1 MAKMFYTLEEAAE
14 RLGLGQDK
22 VKEMAAS
29 GKLQQFRDRDKL
41 MFKREQVENLAD
53 AGGSLG
59 GSQAEASAFGIPL
72 QDPGP
77 DDTDAMGLSDEMG
90 GTDTIKLSGEAD
102 ATSSGNFL
110 DDSLAADT
118 ADDDDDPLG
127 GSFSLED
134 TNVGASASGRSSS
147 GSGMPGDS
155 LALASLDDAD
165 SSGSSITFDAFDEG
179 DSSGSSLALD
189 TAPDGDE
196 EDPKEATG
204 ISVFDAGEVEPADP
218 LAQTQVTRSDIDDE
232 ELALESVGSGSGLL
246 DLTRESDDTSLGAE
260 LLDEIYPGGE
270 SAAGASAT
278 NDFNLESAVGS
289 SGVFDGAL
297 SMETGTAGPS
307 GLENLT
313 AGDPGSMDA
322 PLAAGEVGTYTTV
335 DESDPAGSAL
345 GAGLLMGA
353 TLALIIGLAVV
364 VAALAGT
371 RSAITSALVSDDG
384 AMNVLFLALG
394 LAVVAAILGGVGMVL
409 AKNSR

>member
-90 GTDTIKLSGEAD
+90 GTDTIKLSGDSD

-110 DDSLAADT
+110 DESLAADT

-134 TNVGASASGRSSS
+134 TNVGASGAGRS

-189 TAPDGDE
+189 TAPDE
-196 EDPKEATG
+196 PEDPKEATG

-322 PLAAGEVGTYTTV
+322 PMPAGEVGAYATV

-384 AMNVLFLALG
+384 AINVLFLALG
-394 LAVVAAILGGVGMVL
+394 LAVVAALLGGVGMVL